1 MVLYIDLKITKWVE
15 DVEAL
20 ADIAK
25 DEPQAVYAS
34 YTKAISHRWTY
45 VQRTI
50 PNIGH
55 MFAPLETCIREKLI
69 PSLVGR
75 KISDIERNILAL
87 PVRKGGIGIANPV
100 TTSDHEFSASI
111 AITRNLTDIICNQ
124 EKDFDNY
131 DKVEVEKT
139 IRLMKERKNKRI
151 DEDTEAL
158 LNSVDDRTK
167 RVIELAQE
175 KGAGAWLTTIQSNP
189 IQSLGF
195 ALNKQQFRDA
205 LCLRYGWRVPNTP
218 NYCHCKKEND
228 VDHALNCKTGGYV
241 IM

>member
-1 MVLYIDLKITKWVE
+1 MDTLRETVDIDKCKQTWYADDSSAAGELYEMKKWWDKLGVVGPKYGYFPLANKTVLIVKEEHLTKAQEAFGTSGVKITTSGERHMGAVIGNNVFKEQYIAQKITKWVE

-111 AITRNLTDIICNQ
+111 AITRNLTDII
-124 EKDFDNY
+124 
-131 DKVEVEKT
+131 
-139 IRLMKERKNKRI
+139 
-151 DEDTEAL
+151 
-158 LNSVDDRTK
+158 
-167 RVIELAQE
+167 
-175 KGAGAWLTTIQSNP
+175 
-189 IQSLGF
+189 
-195 ALNKQQFRDA
+195 
-205 LCLRYGWRVPNTP
+205 
-218 NYCHCKKEND
+218 
-228 VDHALNCKTGGYV
+228 
-241 IM
+241 